1 MARLLNNRPFVF
13 AAAAVILVVTA
24 GAAIAAPALLPQLV
38 GHHTAGSQTLEL
50 PPTAVAESPGGPG
63 ATSVQLSSRDLT
75 PSSHPSITASG
86 FQAGEH
92 LNVTIQDAQGNP
104 YDLTPLVAGPDGS
117 IRNASLA
124 LPSQLGSGVYRL
136 VAAGGTSHRTASTTF
151 RMAVV
156 PPTVV
161 LDTYT
166 STPGQVVTFAGNGY
180 IAGETVKVYL
190 GSSTVPLASV
200 KATALG
206 TVTGHLQV
214 PKLQPGIYSLKMVG
228 ASSQFPA
235 TVGFNI
241 QGFSPWVVL
250 GRYTLTPGEGE
261 GFIGQGFAPGEVV
274 FVYVNTTQGNP
285 ALRVTADTSGRV
297 VVQDTWVPASV
308 SGSNVVTLVGQQSKA
323 TTSAEFTVMPAA
335 ESTPTTPS
343 P

>member
-38 GHHTAGSQTLEL
+38 GRHTTGSQTLEL

-63 ATSVQLSSRDLT
+63 ATSVQLSSQDLT

-104 YDLTPLVAGPDGS
+104 YDLAPLVAGPDGS
-117 IRNASLA
+117 IRNASLS

-166 STPGQVVTFAGNGY
+166 SMPGQVVNFAGNGY

-214 PKLQPGIYSLKMVG
+214 PKLQPGTYSLKMVG

-261 GFIGQGFAPGEVV
+261 GFMGQGFAPGEVV

-308 SGSNVVTLVGQQSKA
+308 SGHNVLTLVGQQSKA
-323 TTSAEFTVMPAA
+323 STSAEFTVMPPA

>member
-1 MARLLNNRPFVF
+1 MARLLNNRSFVF

-24 GAAIAAPALLPQLV
+24 GAAIAAPVLVPQLV
-38 GHHTAGSQTLEL
+38 HHTADSQTLEL

-63 ATSVQLSSRDLT
+63 GTSVHLSSQDLT
-75 PSSHPSITASG
+75 PSSHPSMTASG
-86 FQAGEH
+86 FLAGEH

-104 YDLTPLVAGPDGS
+104 YDLAPLVAGPDGS

-136 VAAGGTSHRTASTTF
+136 VAAGSTSHRTARTTF

-166 STPGQVVTFAGNGY
+166 STPGQVVNFAGNGY
-180 IAGETVKVYL
+180 VAGETVKVYL

-206 TVTGHLQV
+206 AATGRLQV
-214 PKLQPGIYSLKMVG
+214 PKLAPGTYSLKMVG
-228 ASSQFPA
+228 EASQFPA

-274 FVYVNTTQGNP
+274 FVYVNTTQGDP

-308 SGSNVVTLVGQQSKA
+308 SGHNVVTLVGQQSKA